1 MLNTATGV
9 ADLLRGSFAT
19 GALASPFSVTG
30 FGAFDNLA
38 AGASFD
44 GLQVSFAGFGSGN
57 FESSIVLHPLGFNAS
72 GFQAALVDQ
81 TLVLRGSV
89 AAVPEPGT
97 YMMLLSGLMLV
108 FAIIRRRSVGSA
120 NGDSFGSN
128 S

>member
-1 MLNTATGV
+1 MNTHTASSQTS
-9 ADLLRGSFAT
+9 GSFAT
-19 GALASPFSVTG
+19 GAVASPFSVTG

-44 GLQVSFAGFGSGN
+44 GLQVLFTGFGSGN
-57 FESSIVLHPLGFNAS
+57 FESSIVLHPVGFNAS
-72 GFQAALVDQ
+72 GFQVALADQ

-108 FAIIRRRSVGSA
+108 FAIIRRRSAGSA
-120 NGDSFGSN
+120 NSDAFRPN
-128 S
+128 A